1 MYYFS
6 DKFHTHFYELFLF
19 QNQYKCKDK
28 KKKAILVT
36 VLALCKANIF
46 LYRFSVSHYRVR

>member
-1 MYYFS
+1 M
-6 DKFHTHFYELFLF
+6 
-19 QNQYKCKDK
+19 QGM

-46 LYRFSVSHYRVR
+46 LYHFSVSHYRVIGVAAAAQPSKVTLVGYSCRVLLS